1 MPYYE
6 NMVHR
11 SRERSTTGKRSALD
25 QLLLGKSAPI
35 LDEEVVLTEEE
46 IIAIKKRLKLND
58 GKREVRKIFDAKEWL
73 YILRGDIIE
82 RNSVYSQDT
91 VSETVQSRHSEPS

>member
-11 SRERSTTGKRSALD
+11 SREKSTTGKRSALD

-73 YILRGDIIE
+73 LRQWQRDTVALRKSKVALVE
-82 RNSVYSQDT
+82 RNQ
-91 VSETVQSRHSEPS
+91 